1 MGKLDN
7 KIAII
12 TGGNSGIGE
21 ATAKLFAQEGA
32 TVVIMARREAENK
45 RVADEINAAGG
56 KAEYI
61 TGDVSKS
68 EDCNKVCDEVAKKYG
83 RIDILVNDAGQAD
96 FNLSAKNV
104 TDEFWHEQM
113 GVNLDGVFFMS
124 RAAVKYMEEAGAGA
138 IVNVSSIGGVYHCAG
153 APYSAAKAGV
163 LALTHNMA
171 IQYTG
176 KGIRI
181 NAICPGPTV
190 TPLFEGDFA
199 DRQDKEFARITAK
212 VIRIGLEPTQA
223 IDQAKAILYF
233 ASDDARA
240 VTGQYL
246 TIDNGMCL

>member
-104 TDEFWHEQM
+104 TDEFWH
-113 GVNLDGVFFMS
+113 
-124 RAAVKYMEEAGAGA
+124 
-138 IVNVSSIGGVYHCAG
+138 
-153 APYSAAKAGV
+153 
-163 LALTHNMA
+163 
-171 IQYTG
+171 
-176 KGIRI
+176 
-181 NAICPGPTV
+181 
-190 TPLFEGDFA
+190 
-199 DRQDKEFARITAK
+199 
-212 VIRIGLEPTQA
+212 
-223 IDQAKAILYF
+223 
-233 ASDDARA
+233 
-240 VTGQYL
+240 
-246 TIDNGMCL
+246 